1 MSYSRWGEETPNP
14 GLKKKSAFWKK
25 LRLDLKMKKDL
36 MLVEWLEALAQDQ
49 EVSGSIPA
57 TSELF
62 SSESLMLKK

>member
-1 MSYSRWGEETPNP
+1 MSYSRWGEETPNQ
-14 GLKKKSAFWKK
+14 GLKKNC
-25 LRLDLKMKKDL
+25 
-36 MLVEWLEALAQDQ
+36 VLEKASPRFKNEKRFDVGRVVRSVSSGS

>member
-14 GLKKKSAFWKK
+14 GLKKNCVLEKASPRFKNE
-25 LRLDLKMKKDL
+25 KDL

>member
-1 MSYSRWGEETPNP
+1 
-14 GLKKKSAFWKK
+14 
-25 LRLDLKMKKDL
+25 MKKDL

-49 EVSGSIPA
+49 EVPGSIPA